1 MINFSFLRYLYNLLE
16 KNQIVND
23 NNRTLL
29 VETLRRI
36 AEILIWG
43 DQNDSTVF
51 EYEQF
56 ENLSTILSLKFFFFI
71 VSF

>member
-56 ENLSTILSLKFFFFI
+56 ENLSTILSLKFFFL
-71 VSF
+71 